1 MALQHLGTT
10 KEMLIAEMGS
20 IIDVTE
26 KDDKIFL
33 DNDEILS
40 DSDPEGDRLDVKDLL
55 CKCENKVLK
64 KKIEDF

>member
-1 MALQHLGTT
+1 MQHLGTT
-10 KEMLIAEMGS
+10 KELLIAEMGS
-20 IIDVTE
+20 IIDVIE
-26 KDDKIFL
+26 KDDKISL
-33 DNDEILS
+33 DNNEILS